1 MSAYLKSD
9 LVLGR
14 HEGVT
19 LQMAGQWLLLD
30 VQGLGL
36 RLAWDLQ
43 VVASRVCLY

>member
-1 MSAYLKSD
+1 M
-9 LVLGR
+9 
-14 HEGVT
+14 T

-43 VVASRVCLY
+43 VVTSRVGHLVITDNAKVDRDHLDT